1 MSLDKLTVVGRPV
14 RKVDGPELVTGK
26 ARFAADLQFP
36 GLLHGYARRAGVPA
50 GRIRGI
56 DTSDALKVPG
66 ITAVLM
72 GKDIPG
78 PNLIGILPPFDQPL
92 LATEEVRYEGES
104 IALAVG
110 SSREAARQG
119 AAAVRVA
126 IDALPP
132 ILTPDE
138 ALAAGARKIHP
149 GGNIT
154 YHKKLIKG
162 DVRQGFAEA
171 EVVVENTYHT
181 SFQEHAYLEPEAVV
195 AVPGG
200 DGRITVYASCQ
211 SPFHLR
217 GHIAANLGM
226 PASRVRVVQAYT
238 GGSFGGKDDVAT
250 EIGCLAA
257 LAAVRCGA
265 PVMIAHERE
274 ESIIGSNLRHA
285 ARIHY
290 KTGARRD
297 GTLVAREAHVLLDGG
312 AYASESP
319 FVTMKAL
326 IHAAGPYHV
335 PNVYVESTAVY
346 TNKTYCGA
354 FRGFGVPQVTFASES
369 QLDELAQRLGLD
381 PLELR
386 RHNALRAGQPTATG
400 QVFPQSVGLLQT
412 IERIDHLRR
421 DAGPPGGAAR
431 GWGEAQGAAA
441 PAGAAGPS
449 GAGWEPVPAAA
460 AAAPVVPAGRAG
472 GPAAEPAGEA
482 RPPAPAPTAPVAG
495 VYPAVRTSA
504 ADRYRTG
511 RGLACLLQGISNG
524 AEGIDVVGASVQVSQ
539 DGSALIGVGLTDFG
553 QGARTVYAQIA
564 AEVLGIS
571 LERITVRQVD
581 TDAVHD
587 SGPTVASRSTTVGG
601 MAVLKAAREVA
612 RSLVSMAALMFKC
625 PEDRVAL
632 QDDCAVLA
640 GDVPAR
646 IPLREV
652 ATAAY
657 WTGLPLMHLAFS
669 RAPDA
674 RFDRETH
681 QGDIYIAYNFG
692 THLMDVRV
700 DTWTG
705 KVEVLRHL
713 AAHDV
718 GQVVNPLGLEG
729 QVEGGALIGF
739 GLAHLERVETEGGH
753 IRNANFAD
761 YAVPTIL
768 DRLPTETLAIED
780 PNPTGPFGAKGV
792 GEPPVAG
799 TAAAFA
805 NAVSDALGVRFTRLP
820 ITREDIVAAVAAGG
834 AGRAV

>member
-1 MSLDKLTVVGRPV
+1 MSGEKLSVVGRPV
-14 RKVDGPELVTGK
+14 RKVDGLELVTGR
-26 ARFAADLQFP
+26 ARFAGDLRFP
-36 GLLHGYARRAGVPA
+36 GMLYGYARRAGLPA
-50 GRIRGI
+50 GRIRSI
-56 DTSDALKVPG
+56 DPSRALQIPG
-66 ITAVLM
+66 VAAVLT
-72 GKDIPG
+72 GRDIPG

-104 IALAVG
+104 LVLAVG
-110 SSREAARQG
+110 ITREAARRG
-119 AAAVRVA
+119 AAAVRVV
-126 IDALPP
+126 IDVLPP

-138 ALAAGARKIHP
+138 ALAPGARKIHP

-162 DVRQGFAEA
+162 DVERGFAEA
-171 EVVVENTYHT
+171 AVVVENTYQT

-217 GHIAANLGM
+217 GHIAANLAV

-250 EIGCLAA
+250 EIGALAA
-257 LAAVRCGA
+257 VAAVRCGA
-265 PVMIAHERE
+265 PVMIAHERQ

-285 ARIHY
+285 ARIRY

-297 GTLVAREAHVLLDGG
+297 GMIVAREAHVLLDGG

-326 IHAAGPYHV
+326 IHAAGPYLV
-335 PNVYVESTAVY
+335 PNVSVESTAVY

-369 QLDELAQRLGLD
+369 QLDELAHKLSMD

-386 RHNALRAGQPTATG
+386 RRNALRAGQPTATG
-400 QVFPQSVGLLQT
+400 QVFPQSVGILQT
-412 IERIDHLRR
+412 IERIAARLPALAALRPDAGSPGSQRSRPPGAAGAVGPAR
-421 DAGPPGGAAR
+421 DARQAAVGAAR
-431 GWGEAQGAAA
+431 AGWR
-441 PAGAAGPS
+441 PAGSAYPAAGS
-449 GAGWEPVPAAA
+449 SAG
-460 AAAPVVPAGRAG
+460 
-472 GPAAEPAGEA
+472 
-482 RPPAPAPTAPVAG
+482 
-495 VYPAVRTSA
+495 
-504 ADRYRTG
+504 DRFRTG
-511 RGLACLLQGISNG
+511 RGVACLLQGISNG

-539 DGSALIGVGLTDFG
+539 DGSALVGVGLSDFG

-564 AEVLGIS
+564 AEVLGIP
-571 LERITVRQVD
+571 LERVTVRQVD
-581 TDAVHD
+581 TDTVHD

-625 PEDRVAL
+625 PEDRVVL
-632 QDDCAVLA
+632 REDCAMLA
-640 GDVPAR
+640 ADAQAR

-657 WTGLPLMHLAFS
+657 WTGFPLMHLAFS

-705 KVEVLRHL
+705 RVEVLRHL

-718 GQVVNPLGLEG
+718 GRVVNPLGLEG
-729 QVEGGALIGF
+729 QVEGGSLIGF
-739 GLAHLERVETEGGH
+739 GLAHLERVQTEGGH

-761 YAVPTIL
+761 YALPTIL
-768 DRLPTETLAIED
+768 DRLPTITLTIED

-799 TAAAFA
+799 AAAAFA
-805 NAVSDALGVRFTRLP
+805 NAVADAVGVRFTSLP
-820 ITREDIVAAVAAGG
+820 ITREDIVAAVQAGG
-834 AGRAV
+834 DPRITGGDAGQEPGPRRSGGAEHEAKGG